1 MKNLRNA
8 LNITADGHQLV
19 KEGYLLLP
27 TPIEITNGWLD
38 SPSLL
43 YKEKSNRERI
53 MGDLGELNIT
63 EKDFDGLIG
72 KTVLNVPDETIY
84 GTYLEI
90 TRIDKIGDD
99 MDYDAMQK
107 YLFESDRYVDQMTEA
122 YEKFCEHL
130 FRRIWD
136 YYLFKDQVKLER
148 LTSAYKEQITESVI
162 EALLFISIN
171 TPNLDLNVCFEK

>member
-8 LNITADGHQLV
+8 LNITADNHQLV

-27 TPIEITNGWLD
+27 TPIEITNEWLD

-43 YKEKSNRERI
+43 YKENTNRERI
-53 MGDLGELNIT
+53 MGDLHELNIT
-63 EKDFDGLIG
+63 EKDFDSLIG
-72 KTVLNVPDETIY
+72 KTVLSVPDETVY

-90 TRIDKIGDD
+90 TRIDKIGED
-99 MDYDAMQK
+99 MDYDTMQK

-122 YEKFCEHL
+122 YEKFSEHL

-136 YYLFKDQVKLER
+136 YYLFKEQVKLER
-148 LTSAYKEQITESVI
+148 LTSAYKEQILESVI
-162 EALLFISIN
+162 EALLFISVN